1 MPWNGL
7 PSTILGGWGRSCGG
21 GCSSLL
27 DVLYGSISLLLDLNG
42 DLLIGGVLKG
52 HALGTLVDGA
62 ASGELQDGVVPLQ
75 LGEVDDL
82 TLRVLLGLWATVGHP
97 LDEVTVVVL
106 DALGGA
112 AEGEQRPF
120 HARGVEVEVGGGEA
134 EAGVVPKRVSC

>member
-1 MPWNGL
+1 MLRNGL
-7 PSTILGGWGRSCGG
+7 PSTILGGWGSSGGG
-21 GCSSLL
+21 GCGSLL
-27 DVLYGSISLLLDLNG
+27 DGLDGSISLLLDLSC
-42 DLLIGGVLKG
+42 DLLLRGVLKG

-62 ASGELQDGVVPLQ
+62 AFGELQDGVIPLQ

-82 TLRVLLGLWATVGHP
+82 ALGVWLGLWAAVGHP
-97 LDEVTVVVL
+97 LDEVTSVVL

-134 EAGVVPKRVSC
+134 EAGVVPKLVSH